1 VIDPAYRD
9 LLTTIAEAAATL
21 TGLLFVAISVAPSRR
36 SAQDHSAVKE
46 VRAAASLLTFT
57 NALTVA
63 LFGLVP
69 DANIGY
75 PATVVGVVGLFFVA
89 ASPRT
94 LVATKAADSK
104 RGRQVEFIALLLA
117 LFGSELATGIT
128 LLVSPDRP
136 GPLELLGNLLVAS
149 MLIGVARAW
158 ELVGDRDTGIVASI
172 GVLTGRRPAILPG
185 ETPPA
190 ATTLSSAGDTAGP
203 TTSADTAVQRPAGE

>member
-89 ASPRT
+89 ASTRT

-136 GPLELLGNLLVAS
+136 GPLELLGN
-149 MLIGVARAW
+149 LIGVARAW